1 MPLLEVRNVNVMFSS
16 AGANPKRV
24 AAVRGVSLTV
34 DEQESVGIVGESGS
48 GKSTLALAIL
58 RMLPG
63 RTAQVEGEIRFDGI
77 DLLALPEE
85 RMAAEI
91 RWKRLSAV
99 FQKSM
104 NSLSPVHKIGAQMA
118 DIYRIHEPTVSKADV
133 KRRMIELLE
142 MVNLPAR
149 VYNQY
154 PHELSGG
161 MMQRVSIAMSLM
173 HHPRLLIMDE
183 ATTALDVI
191 TQGQILDEIM
201 ELERTLRTT
210 RIMITHDMSVVAY
223 ACKKVAVM
231 YAGCLVEFG
240 DVRTVLAD
248 PQHPYTQGLLATIP
262 SLTGEKKLVR
272 GIPGSIPDLSEPI
285 RGCVFAPRCAHARDI
300 CRTQAPPAV
309 DLSAGR
315 TAACHFAGA
324 EGGEPGGEHDR

>member
-1 MPLLEVRNVNVMFSS
+1 VPILEVRNVNVTFSS

-24 AAVRGVSLTV
+24 AAVRGVSLVV
-34 DEQESVGIVGESGS
+34 DEQDSVGIVGESGS

-58 RMLPG
+58 RMLPN
-63 RTAQVEGEIRFDGI
+63 RTAQVEGEIRFDGL
-77 DLLALPEE
+77 DLLALPEA
-85 RMAAEI
+85 RMAEI
-91 RWKRLSAV
+91 RWKRLSVV

-118 DIYRIHEPTVSKADV
+118 DIYRIHEPAAPRAEV

-149 VYNQY
+149 VYDQY

-161 MMQRVSIAMSLM
+161 MMQRVSIALSLM
-173 HHPRLLIMDE
+173 HHPRLLILDE

-201 ELERTLRTT
+201 ALERRLNTT

-231 YAGCLVEFG
+231 YAGRLMEFG

-262 SLTGEKKLVR
+262 PLTGEKRYVR

-285 RGCVFAPRCAHARDI
+285 RGCVFAPRCAYARDI
-300 CRTQAPPAV
+300 CREQEPPAV
-309 DLSAGR
+309 DPAGGR
-315 TAACHFAGA
+315 TAACHFAGT
-324 EGGEPGGEHDR
+324 GGDGHDR